1 MLKGNAEL
9 WEWISWICHSVMQIG
24 SSSRAGFHLSAQHA
38 RCTWRPVQ
46 CDLAASRVFGAW
58 TLRNPPELNGR
69 QLGLDPCLGLIRG
82 SMEYRR
88 VLTCRNDDGLAL
100 SWTPLLVRSRTGFS
114 SSLASLST
122 VLTTGWSC
130 LNDDVF
136 PSCKSSLSVL
146 PTTARLCC
154 HDYGLPTATMRL
166 PLLSPPSLRALLL
179 LGPPGISAGQG
190 STDASLA
197 ASTGLCEARTINYI
211 THTLPQLCLP
221 TAWSASQQTGPA
233 NATATP
239 ATGTGTGTS
248 SSGSTSEAA
257 TATVTQGTH
266 REDAPAENSTQ
277 ADAPTDQ
284 KPHGE
289 KQGTHDGDA
298 ATKQAEEDAEDLA
311 TGSFMS
317 FDEWKAMMLKKSG
330 QDLADLKDR
339 KRREARDA
347 DPNVGGGLDGWG
359 EDGEISLDF
368 DVLSDK
374 ISEMTATN
382 IARAGTASTDAPSAE
397 VQDTTVYD
405 NGVAHYRRPKDA
417 GKTCKERFSYSSFD
431 GGATVLKTSPGAQNS
446 KAILVENKDSYMLF
460 ICSQENKFVIV
471 ELSED
476 ILVDTVVLAN
486 FEFFS
491 SMIRSFRISVS
502 DKYPVKM
509 EKWKDLGTFQAR
521 NSRDIQSFLIEN
533 PKIWAKYIRIEL
545 LSHYGNEYYCPV
557 SLLRVHGTRMLDS
570 WKDGEGGLE
579 DDEPVETI
587 SGPEAVPEEESM
599 HQSVPE
605 AEAEPTYAAETA
617 APVAINEVS
626 PGHELSP
633 WYPPL
638 FIDSSYGTC
647 GISTPTMTETLD
659 VSPSALPN
667 SSIPSSSRSAPSAK
681 DAGVSAAAANSTA
694 ASSVASSLSLSST
707 STNAPSNTSTSPVPR
722 SPTSNRAADTAANTT
737 QTTQKVV
744 EADIPRSSVTPP
756 KPSASSKTQNS
767 PSSKPATKNSAAG
780 HSSPQSSRT
789 NSQNKNATSTS
800 SSAQASPTVQE
811 SFFKS
816 VSKRLQFLESN
827 TTLSLQYIEEQSK
840 FLQEALKKMERK
852 QISRVDSFLDNLN
865 STVFSE
871 LRRVRQD
878 YDQIWQSTVIAL
890 ETQREQSQ
898 RDIIALRDEVIF
910 QKRMAIFQS
919 VLLLCCLVLVVL
931 SRGVF
936 GGGGVSADQW
946 PISSTSQF
954 INSYLGSP
962 RWPPGSPQSISRSN
976 TPDRNGNAGAPHA
989 ARAQAPAPRHGH
1001 GVAHRRVSYTDKVLP
1016 LTPTSEEFDSNDNN
1030 TPPPP
1035 RPRPHSQTAPK
1046 IRINELTPDEEFFD
1060 RERHDQG
1067 SDETSTATPQAYESV
1082 KADPMLSV
1090 AIEVGEDEE
1099 GDDEDDEDEF
1109 SDSASAPYLES
1120 RETTVE
1126 VENMQRIDDSDD
1138 DITGPRKP
1146 PLTRSPLSD
1155 LGAESSRKPL
1165 PALPEQDPT

>member
-1 MLKGNAEL
+1 
-9 WEWISWICHSVMQIG
+9 
-24 SSSRAGFHLSAQHA
+24 
-38 RCTWRPVQ
+38 
-46 CDLAASRVFGAW
+46 
-58 TLRNPPELNGR
+58 
-69 QLGLDPCLGLIRG
+69 
-82 SMEYRR
+82 
-88 VLTCRNDDGLAL
+88 
-100 SWTPLLVRSRTGFS
+100 
-114 SSLASLST
+114 
-122 VLTTGWSC
+122 
-130 LNDDVF
+130 
-136 PSCKSSLSVL
+136 
-146 PTTARLCC
+146 
-154 HDYGLPTATMRL
+154 MRL
-166 PLLSPPSLRALLL
+166 PFLSPSPQRALLLLL
-179 LGPPGISAGQG
+179 LGPPGLSAAHGPTETSVG
-190 STDASLA
+190 

-221 TAWSASQQTGPA
+221 TAWSASQQMVGNATNPTATGASPTGSTTET
-233 NATATP
+233 ATATQGTRQEEAP
-239 ATGTGTGTS
+239 VESNTKPDPSTGQIAQDG
-248 SSGSTSEAA
+248 
-257 TATVTQGTH
+257 TQGTQE
-266 REDAPAENSTQ
+266 ED
-277 ADAPTDQ
+277 
-284 KPHGE
+284 
-289 KQGTHDGDA
+289 
-298 ATKQAEEDAEDLA
+298 TKAKRAEEDSEDLA
-311 TGSFMS
+311 TESFMS

-347 DPNVGGGLDGWG
+347 DPGVGSGLDGWG

-374 ISEMTATN
+374 ISEMTATDSVG
-382 IARAGTASTDAPSAE
+382 AGAVSTNAPNTE
-397 VQDTTVYD
+397 VQDTTMYD

-431 GGATVLKTSPGAQNS
+431 GGATVLKTTPGAQNP

-460 ICSQENKFVIV
+460 TCSQENKFVIV

-491 SMIRSFRISVS
+491 SMIRSFRVSVS

-570 WKDGEGGLE
+570 WKDGEAGLE
-579 DDEPVETI
+579 DDEPAETI
-587 SGPEAVPEEESM
+587 DGPEAVPEEEPM
-599 HQSVPE
+599 HQSLPE
-605 AEAEPTYAAETA
+605 TEAEPTHAAEVKTT
-617 APVAINEVS
+617 VAFSEVS
-626 PGHELSP
+626 FEHGLSP

-638 FIDSSYGTC
+638 FNDPSYDTC
-647 GISTPTMTETLD
+647 GIGTPTMTETID

-667 SSIPSSSRSAPSAK
+667 KSIPSSSQSAVST
-681 DAGVSAAAANSTA
+681 DDGGVSATAGNSTVE
-694 ASSVASSLSLSST
+694 STVASSPSPSISIF
-707 STNAPSNTSTSPVPR
+707 TNPPSNTSTPSA
-722 SPTSNRAADTAANTT
+722 SHTATSNRVADTVADTT
-737 QTTQKVV
+737 QTIQKTV
-744 EADIPRSSVTPP
+744 EADIPKSSMTPP
-756 KPSASSKTQNS
+756 KASASAKTQNS
-767 PSSKPATKNSAAG
+767 PPSKPAAKNSVAG
-780 HSSPQSSRT
+780 HSPHQPSKT
-789 NSQNKNATSTS
+789 NSQNRSTTNTS
-800 SSAQASPTVQE
+800 SSAAASPTVQE

-919 VLLLCCLVLVVL
+919 VLLLCCLVLVVF

-936 GGGGVSADQW
+936 GGSGVSADQW

-976 TPDRNGNAGAPHA
+976 TPDRNGNVGTPQPAGT
-989 ARAQAPAPRHGH
+989 QAPVPRHG
-1001 GVAHRRVSYTDKVLP
+1001 VARRRVSYTDKVLP
-1016 LTPTSEEFDSNDNN
+1016 LTPTSEEFDSNDNG
-1030 TPPPP
+1030 TPPPLP
-1035 RPRPHSQTAPK
+1035 RSHTQKAPK
-1046 IRINELTPDEEFFD
+1046 IRINEITPDEEYFD
-1060 RERHDQG
+1060 RDRLDQG
-1067 SDETSTATPQAYESV
+1067 SDGNSTATPQAFEPV
-1082 KADPMLSV
+1082 REDPMSTV
-1090 AIEVGEDEE
+1090 AMHVSEDEE
-1099 GDDEDDEDEF
+1099 GDDEDEF
-1109 SDSASAPYLES
+1109 SDSASAPYLDS
-1120 RETTVE
+1120 RDSTVE
-1126 VENMQRIDDSDD
+1126 VESVQRLDDLDEDTMEPS
-1138 DITGPRKP
+1138 KP
-1146 PLTRSPLSD
+1146 PLTRSPLSE

>member
-1 MLKGNAEL
+1 
-9 WEWISWICHSVMQIG
+9 
-24 SSSRAGFHLSAQHA
+24 
-38 RCTWRPVQ
+38 
-46 CDLAASRVFGAW
+46 
-58 TLRNPPELNGR
+58 
-69 QLGLDPCLGLIRG
+69 
-82 SMEYRR
+82 
-88 VLTCRNDDGLAL
+88 
-100 SWTPLLVRSRTGFS
+100 
-114 SSLASLST
+114 
-122 VLTTGWSC
+122 
-130 LNDDVF
+130 
-136 PSCKSSLSVL
+136 
-146 PTTARLCC
+146 
-154 HDYGLPTATMRL
+154 MRL

-179 LGPPGISAGQG
+179 LGPPGISAAQG
-190 STDASLA
+190 PTEASLG

-221 TAWSASQQTGPA
+221 TAWSASQQSVSG
-233 NATATP
+233 NATTTTA
-239 ATGTGTGTS
+239 AAGTS
-248 SSGSTSEAA
+248 PSGSTSGTA
-257 TATVTQGTH
+257 TATQSTH
-266 REDAPAENSTQ
+266 PDGAPAENSTQ
-277 ADAPTDQ
+277 ADPSTEQNAHDD
-284 KPHGE
+284 
-289 KQGTHDGDA
+289 KQGTHDGDKA
-298 ATKQAEEDAEDLA
+298 AKQAEEDAEDLA

-374 ISEMTATN
+374 ISEMTATDSS
-382 IARAGTASTDAPSAE
+382 RAGTASTDAPSAE

-460 ICSQENKFVIV
+460 TCSQENKFVIV

-502 DKYPVKM
+502 DKYPVRM

-570 WKDGEGGLE
+570 WKDGEAGLE

-617 APVAINEVS
+617 APVAITEPF
-626 PGHELSP
+626 PGYGLSP

-638 FIDSSYGTC
+638 FNDSSFETC

-667 SSIPSSSRSAPSAK
+667 SSVASSRSAPSTK
-681 DAGVSAAAANSTA
+681 DAGVSATAGNSTA
-694 ASSVASSLSLSST
+694 GPTVAPPPSLSSST
-707 STNAPSNTSTSPVPR
+707 SANAPSNTSTSSVSKP
-722 SPTSNRAADTAANTT
+722 PTSNRAADTAADTT
-737 QTTQKVV
+737 QTIQKVA
-744 EADIPRSSVTPP
+744 ETDIPKSSVTPP
-756 KPSASSKTQNS
+756 KPSGSPKTQNTASSKS
-767 PSSKPATKNSAAG
+767 ATRNSAAG
-780 HSSPQSSRT
+780 HSSQQPSKT
-789 NSQNKNATSTS
+789 NSQNKNATSAA
-800 SSAQASPTVQE
+800 SSAPASPTVQE

-919 VLLLCCLVLVVL
+919 VLLLCCLVLVVF

-936 GGGGVSADQW
+936 GGGGTSADQW
-946 PISSTSQF
+946 PITSTSQF
-954 INSYLGSP
+954 INSYIGSP

-976 TPDRNGNAGAPHA
+976 TPDRNGNMGTHNPAGAQA
-989 ARAQAPAPRHGH
+989 AAPRHR
-1001 GVAHRRVSYTDKVLP
+1001 VASRRVSYTDKMLP
-1016 LTPTSEEFDSNDNN
+1016 LTPTSEEFDSNGDG

-1035 RPRPHSQTAPK
+1035 RTRLHHQAAPK

-1060 RERHDQG
+1060 RDRHDQG
-1067 SDETSTATPQAYESV
+1067 SDETSTATPQAFEPV
-1082 KADPMLSV
+1082 RADPMSSV
-1090 AIEVGEDEE
+1090 NVEVGEDED
-1099 GDDEDDEDEF
+1099 GDDEEEDEF
-1109 SDSASAPYLES
+1109 SDSASAPFLDS
-1120 RETTVE
+1120 RETTAG
-1126 VENMQRIDDSDD
+1126 VENVRRIDDLDD
-1138 DITGPRKP
+1138 DTTGPRKP
-1146 PLTRSPLSD
+1146 PLTRSPLSE

-1165 PALPEQDPT
+1165 PALPEQGPS

>member
-1 MLKGNAEL
+1 
-9 WEWISWICHSVMQIG
+9 
-24 SSSRAGFHLSAQHA
+24 
-38 RCTWRPVQ
+38 
-46 CDLAASRVFGAW
+46 
-58 TLRNPPELNGR
+58 
-69 QLGLDPCLGLIRG
+69 
-82 SMEYRR
+82 
-88 VLTCRNDDGLAL
+88 
-100 SWTPLLVRSRTGFS
+100 
-114 SSLASLST
+114 
-122 VLTTGWSC
+122 
-130 LNDDVF
+130 
-136 PSCKSSLSVL
+136 
-146 PTTARLCC
+146 
-154 HDYGLPTATMRL
+154 MRL

-179 LGPPGISAGQG
+179 LGPPGLSATPHG
-190 STDASLA
+190 STDTSLG

-221 TAWSASQQTGPA
+221 TAWSASQHTVG
-233 NATATP
+233 NTTTAT
-239 ATGTGTGTS
+239 TTGTS
-248 SSGSTSEAA
+248 PSGSTTDTPTTAA
-257 TATVTQGTH
+257 TQGTR
-266 REDAPAENSTQ
+266 REEAPAENSTQ
-277 ADAPTDQ
+277 AEASTDESAQ
-284 KPHGE
+284 DG
-289 KQGTHDGDA
+289 KQGTHDGDTA
-298 ATKQAEEDAEDLA
+298 AKQAEEDAEDLA

-347 DPNVGGGLDGWG
+347 DPGVGGGLDGWG

-374 ISEMTATN
+374 ISEMTATDN
-382 IARAGTASTDAPSAE
+382 HRAGTASTNAPSAD
-397 VQDTTVYD
+397 VLDTTVYD

-460 ICSQENKFVIV
+460 TCSQENKFVIV

-491 SMIRSFRISVS
+491 SMIRSFRVSVS

-579 DDEPVETI
+579 DDEPAETI
-587 SGPEAVPEEESM
+587 TGPEAVPEIESM
-599 HQSVPE
+599 HQNAPE
-605 AEAEPTYAAETA
+605 AEAEPTHAAEA
-617 APVAINEVS
+617 AATVAFSEVS
-626 PGHELSP
+626 IEHGLSP

-638 FIDSSYGTC
+638 FNDSLYETC
-647 GISTPTMTETLD
+647 GIGTPTMTETLD

-667 SSIPSSSRSAPSAK
+667 GSIPSSPQPALSTNDSGSSATSE
-681 DAGVSAAAANSTA
+681 NSTA
-694 ASSVASSLSLSST
+694 ASTVASSPSLST
-707 STNAPSNTSTSPVPR
+707 STSLNTPSNTSTSSVPHT
-722 SPTSNRAADTAANTT
+722 PTSNRAADKAANTT
-737 QTTQKVV
+737 QTIQKIV
-744 EADIPRSSVTPP
+744 EADVPKSSVTPP
-756 KPSASSKTQNS
+756 KASASSRPQNS
-767 PSSKPATKNSAAG
+767 PSSKPAAKNSVAG
-780 HSSPQSSRT
+780 QPSKT
-789 NSQNKNATSTS
+789 NSQNRSTTNTS
-800 SSAQASPTVQE
+800 SSAPASPTVQE

-919 VLLLCCLVLVVL
+919 VLLLCCLVLVVF

-936 GGGGVSADQW
+936 GGGGMSADQW
-946 PISSTSQF
+946 PITSTSQF

-976 TPDRNGNAGAPHA
+976 TPDRNGNVGTLHPAG
-989 ARAQAPAPRHGH
+989 AQAPVHRQ
-1001 GVAHRRVSYTDKVLP
+1001 GVARRRVSYTDKVLP
-1016 LTPTSEEFDSNDNN
+1016 LTPTSEEFDSNDNG

-1035 RPRPHSQTAPK
+1035 LPRQHSQTAPK
-1046 IRINELTPDEEFFD
+1046 IRINELTPDEEYFD
-1060 RERHDQG
+1060 IDRHDQG
-1067 SDETSTATPQAYESV
+1067 SDGTSTATPQAFEPV
-1082 KADPMLSV
+1082 REDPMSS
-1090 AIEVGEDEE
+1090 AAMDVGEDEE
-1099 GDDEDDEDEF
+1099 GDDEDEF
-1109 SDSASAPYLES
+1109 SDSASAPYLDS
-1120 RETTVE
+1120 RETTME
-1126 VENMQRIDDSDD
+1126 VENVQRLDDPND
-1138 DITGPRKP
+1138 DIMGPRKP

-1155 LGAESSRKPL
+1155 LGPESSRKPL
-1165 PALPEQDPT
+1165 PALPEQDPP

>member
-1 MLKGNAEL
+1 
-9 WEWISWICHSVMQIG
+9 
-24 SSSRAGFHLSAQHA
+24 
-38 RCTWRPVQ
+38 
-46 CDLAASRVFGAW
+46 
-58 TLRNPPELNGR
+58 
-69 QLGLDPCLGLIRG
+69 
-82 SMEYRR
+82 
-88 VLTCRNDDGLAL
+88 
-100 SWTPLLVRSRTGFS
+100 
-114 SSLASLST
+114 
-122 VLTTGWSC
+122 
-130 LNDDVF
+130 
-136 PSCKSSLSVL
+136 
-146 PTTARLCC
+146 
-154 HDYGLPTATMRL
+154 MRL
-166 PLLSPPSLRALLL
+166 PHLSPPSLRALLL
-179 LGPPGISAGQG
+179 LGPPGLSAAHG
-190 STDASLA
+190 STEASLG

-221 TAWSASQQTGPA
+221 TAWSASPQTVGNATTAAPATGTSQTGSTIETST
-233 NATATP
+233 ATATP
-239 ATGTGTGTS
+239 GTRP
-248 SSGSTSEAA
+248 E
-257 TATVTQGTH
+257 
-266 REDAPAENSTQ
+266 EAPAENSTQ
-277 ADAPTDQ
+277 AIASTDQ
-284 KPHGE
+284 VAQDGQ
-289 KQGTHDGDA
+289 QGTHEGDTTA
-298 ATKQAEEDAEDLA
+298 KQAEEDSEDLA
-311 TGSFMS
+311 TESFMS

-347 DPNVGGGLDGWG
+347 DPGVGGGLDGWG

-374 ISEMTATN
+374 ISEMTATGSS
-382 IARAGTASTDAPSAE
+382 RAGSVSTNVPNAE

-405 NGVAHYRRPKDA
+405 NGVAHYHRPKDA

-460 ICSQENKFVIV
+460 TCSQENKFVIV

-545 LSHYGNEYYCPV
+545 LSHFGNEYYCPV

-570 WKDGEGGLE
+570 WKDGEAGLE

-587 SGPEAVPEEESM
+587 AGPEAVPEEESM
-599 HQSVPE
+599 HQSALE
-605 AEAEPTYAAETA
+605 AEVEPTHAAETA
-617 APVAINEVS
+617 ATIEFGEISLEN
-626 PGHELSP
+626 GLSP

-638 FIDSSYGTC
+638 FNDSSYDTC
-647 GISTPTMTETLD
+647 AIGTPTMTETLD
-659 VSPSALPN
+659 VSPSASPN
-667 SSIPSSSRSAPSAK
+667 SSIPSSSRPALSTEDSGASAT
-681 DAGVSAAAANSTA
+681 AGNSTV
-694 ASSVASSLSLSST
+694 ASTVASSPALSSSI
-707 STNAPSNTSTSPVPR
+707 STNTPSNPSTSSAPHTPK
-722 SPTSNRAADTAANTT
+722 SNRAADTVANTT
-737 QTTQKVV
+737 QTIQKIV
-744 EADIPRSSVTPP
+744 EADIPKSSVTPP
-756 KPSASSKTQNS
+756 KAAASSKTQTS
-767 PSSKPATKNSAAG
+767 PSSKHASKAAAKNSVAG
-780 HSSPQSSRT
+780 HPSQQPSKT
-789 NSQNKNATSTS
+789 NSQNKGTTNTS
-800 SSAQASPTVQE
+800 SSVPASPTVQE

-852 QISRVDSFLDNLN
+852 QISRVDSFLNNLN

-919 VLLLCCLVLVVL
+919 VLLLCCLVLVVF

-936 GGGGVSADQW
+936 GGGGTSADQW
-946 PISSTSQF
+946 PITSTSQF

-976 TPDRNGNAGAPHA
+976 TPDRNGNVGMPQPAGAP
-989 ARAQAPAPRHGH
+989 APVPRHG
-1001 GVAHRRVSYTDKVLP
+1001 VARRRVSYADKVLP
-1016 LTPTSEEFDSNDNN
+1016 LTPTSEEFDSNDNG

-1035 RPRPHSQTAPK
+1035 LPRPHPQTAPK
-1046 IRINELTPDEEFFD
+1046 IRINELTPDEEYFD
-1060 RERHDQG
+1060 RDRLDQG
-1067 SDETSTATPQAYESV
+1067 SDGTSTATPQAFEPV
-1082 KADPMLSV
+1082 REDPMSS
-1090 AIEVGEDEE
+1090 IGMEVGEDEE
-1099 GDDEDDEDEF
+1099 GDDEDDF
-1109 SDSASAPYLES
+1109 SDSASAPYLDS
-1120 RETTVE
+1120 RETTME
-1126 VENMQRIDDSDD
+1126 VEYMQRIDDPDD
-1138 DITGPRKP
+1138 DMTGPSRP
-1146 PLTRSPLSD
+1146 PLARSPLSE

-1165 PALPEQDPT
+1165 PALPEQDPP

>member
-1 MLKGNAEL
+1 
-9 WEWISWICHSVMQIG
+9 
-24 SSSRAGFHLSAQHA
+24 
-38 RCTWRPVQ
+38 
-46 CDLAASRVFGAW
+46 
-58 TLRNPPELNGR
+58 
-69 QLGLDPCLGLIRG
+69 
-82 SMEYRR
+82 
-88 VLTCRNDDGLAL
+88 
-100 SWTPLLVRSRTGFS
+100 
-114 SSLASLST
+114 
-122 VLTTGWSC
+122 
-130 LNDDVF
+130 
-136 PSCKSSLSVL
+136 
-146 PTTARLCC
+146 
-154 HDYGLPTATMRL
+154 MRL

-190 STDASLA
+190 STDASLV

-221 TAWSASQQTGPA
+221 TAWSASQQTALG
-233 NATATP
+233 NATTA
-239 ATGTGTGTS
+239 TGTGTS
-248 SSGSTSEAA
+248 SSGSTSETATA
-257 TATVTQGTH
+257 TATVTPGSHQQ
-266 REDAPAENSTQ
+266 EAPAENSTQ
-277 ADAPTDQ
+277 ADAPTYQ
-284 KPHGE
+284 NPHGE
-289 KQGTHDGDA
+289 KQGLHDGDA
-298 ATKQAEEDAEDLA
+298 AAKQAEEDAEDLA

-374 ISEMTATN
+374 ISEMTATDSS
-382 IARAGTASTDAPSAE
+382 RAGTASTDAPSAE

-460 ICSQENKFVIV
+460 TCSQENKFVIV

-491 SMIRSFRISVS
+491 SMIRNFRVSVS

-509 EKWKDLGTFQAR
+509 EKWKDVGTFQAR
-521 NSRDIQSFLIEN
+521 NSRDIQSFLVEN

-570 WKDGEGGLE
+570 WKDAEAGLE
-579 DDEPVETI
+579 DDEPAETI

-599 HQSVPE
+599 HQNAPE

-617 APVAINEVS
+617 ASISISEVS

-647 GISTPTMTETLD
+647 DISTPTMTETLD

-667 SSIPSSSRSAPSAK
+667 SSIPSSSQSASSTK
-681 DAGVSAAAANSTA
+681 DAGTLAAAANSTA
-694 ASSVASSLSLSST
+694 ASTVASSPSLSSST
-707 STNAPSNTSTSPVPR
+707 STNVVSNTSTSSIPH

-737 QTTQKVV
+737 QTVQKIV

-767 PSSKPATKNSAAG
+767 PSSKPATKNSAGG

-789 NSQNKNATSTS
+789 NSQNKNATGTS
-800 SSAQASPTVQE
+800 SSAPASPTVQE

-919 VLLLCCLVLVVL
+919 VLLLCCLVLVVF

-936 GGGGVSADQW
+936 GGSGMSADQW

-976 TPDRNGNAGAPHA
+976 TPDRNGNVGALHPAG
-989 ARAQAPAPRHGH
+989 AQAPAPRHGH
-1001 GVAHRRVSYTDKVLP
+1001 GVARRRVSYTDKVLP

-1035 RPRPHSQTAPK
+1035 RPHPHSQTAPK

-1060 RERHDQG
+1060 RDRHDQG
-1067 SDETSTATPQAYESV
+1067 SDETSTATPQAFEPV
-1082 KADPMLSV
+1082 RADPMSSV
-1090 AIEVGEDEE
+1090 AVEVGEDEE
-1099 GDDEDDEDEF
+1099 GDDEDEF
-1109 SDSASAPYLES
+1109 SDTASAPFLDS

-1126 VENMQRIDDSDD
+1126 VGNMQRIDDSDD

-1155 LGAESSRKPL
+1155 LATESSRKPL
-1165 PALPEQDPT
+1165 PALPEQDPP

>member
-1 MLKGNAEL
+1 
-9 WEWISWICHSVMQIG
+9 
-24 SSSRAGFHLSAQHA
+24 
-38 RCTWRPVQ
+38 
-46 CDLAASRVFGAW
+46 
-58 TLRNPPELNGR
+58 
-69 QLGLDPCLGLIRG
+69 
-82 SMEYRR
+82 
-88 VLTCRNDDGLAL
+88 
-100 SWTPLLVRSRTGFS
+100 
-114 SSLASLST
+114 
-122 VLTTGWSC
+122 
-130 LNDDVF
+130 
-136 PSCKSSLSVL
+136 
-146 PTTARLCC
+146 
-154 HDYGLPTATMRL
+154 MRL

-179 LGPPGISAGQG
+179 LGPPGLSAAHG
-190 STDASLA
+190 STETTIG

-221 TAWSASQQTGPA
+221 TAWSASQQMVGNAT
-233 NATATP
+233 NATAT
-239 ATGTGTGTS
+239 GTS
-248 SSGSTSEAA
+248 PTGSTAETA
-257 TATVTQGTH
+257 TATATQGT
-266 REDAPAENSTQ
+266 RQEDALENSTQ
-277 ADAPTDQ
+277 ADSSTGQGAQD
-284 KPHGE
+284 G
-289 KQGTHDGDA
+289 KQGTQEGDIKP
-298 ATKQAEEDAEDLA
+298 KQAEEDSEDLA
-311 TGSFMS
+311 TESFMS

-347 DPNVGGGLDGWG
+347 DPGVGSGLDGWG

-374 ISEMTATN
+374 ISEMTATDSS
-382 IARAGTASTDAPSAE
+382 RAGAVSTNAPSAE
-397 VQDTTVYD
+397 VQDTTLYD

-431 GGATVLKTSPGAQNS
+431 GGATVLKTSPGAQNP

-460 ICSQENKFVIV
+460 TCSQENKFVIV

-491 SMIRSFRISVS
+491 SMIRSFRVSVS

-579 DDEPVETI
+579 DDEPAETI
-587 SGPEAVPEEESM
+587 DGPEAVPEEESM
-599 HQSVPE
+599 HQSLPE
-605 AEAEPTYAAETA
+605 TEAEPTHAAEVEAT
-617 APVAINEVS
+617 VAFSEAFLEY
-626 PGHELSP
+626 GLSP

-638 FIDSSYGTC
+638 FNDSSYETC
-647 GISTPTMTETLD
+647 GIGTPTTTETID

-667 SSIPSSSRSAPSAK
+667 NSISSSSQPAVST
-681 DAGVSAAAANSTA
+681 DGSGVSVTVGNSTA
-694 ASSVASSLSLSST
+694 ESTVASSPSPST
-707 STNAPSNTSTSPVPR
+707 STLTDLPSNTSTSSV
-722 SPTSNRAADTAANTT
+722 SHTATSNRAADTAATTT
-737 QTTQKVV
+737 QTSQKIV
-744 EADIPRSSVTPP
+744 EADIPKSSVTPP
-756 KPSASSKTQNS
+756 KASASSKTQNS
-767 PSSKPATKNSAAG
+767 PPSKPPAKNSVPG
-780 HSSPQSSRT
+780 HSSQQPSKT
-789 NSQNKNATSTS
+789 NSQNRSTTNTS
-800 SSAQASPTVQE
+800 SSAAASPTVQE

-919 VLLLCCLVLVVL
+919 VLLLCCLVLVVF

-936 GGGGVSADQW
+936 GGSGMSADQW
-946 PISSTSQF
+946 PITSTSQF

-976 TPDRNGNAGAPHA
+976 TPDRNGNVGTLQPAG
-989 ARAQAPAPRHGH
+989 AQAPVPRHG
-1001 GVAHRRVSYTDKVLP
+1001 GVARRRVSYTDKVLP
-1016 LTPTSEEFDSNDNN
+1016 LTPTSEEFDSNDNS

-1035 RPRPHSQTAPK
+1035 PPRQHAQKAPK
-1046 IRINELTPDEEFFD
+1046 IRINELTPDEEYFD
-1060 RERHDQG
+1060 RDRFDQG
-1067 SDETSTATPQAYESV
+1067 SDGTSTATPQAFEPGR
-1082 KADPMLSV
+1082 ADPLSTV
-1090 AIEVGEDEE
+1090 AMDVGEDEE
-1099 GDDEDDEDEF
+1099 GDDEDEF
-1109 SDSASAPYLES
+1109 SDSASAPYLDS
-1120 RETTVE
+1120 RESTVE
-1126 VENMQRIDDSDD
+1126 VESVQRLDDLDD
-1138 DITGPRKP
+1138 DTNEPSKP

-1165 PALPEQDPT
+1165 PALPEQDPP

>member
-1 MLKGNAEL
+1 M
-9 WEWISWICHSVMQIG
+9 V
-24 SSSRAGFHLSAQHA
+24 
-38 RCTWRPVQ
+38 
-46 CDLAASRVFGAW
+46 
-58 TLRNPPELNGR
+58 PE
-69 QLGLDPCLGLIRG
+69 QALI
-82 SMEYRR
+82 
-88 VLTCRNDDGLAL
+88 
-100 SWTPLLVRSRTGFS
+100 
-114 SSLASLST
+114 SLASLNSLDDRLEQIST
-122 VLTTGWSC
+122 TTCFRRASRAC
-130 LNDDVF
+130 TFSHDSTLF
-136 PSCKSSLSVL
+136 
-146 PTTARLCC
+146 C

-179 LGPPGISAGQG
+179 LGPPGLSAGHG
-190 STDASLA
+190 STEASLGS
-197 ASTGLCEARTINYI
+197 STGLCEARTINYI

-221 TAWSASQQTGPA
+221 TAWSASQQMAPGNATTTATGAPSSGSA
-233 NATATP
+233 SATAT
-239 ATGTGTGTS
+239 ATQNTHPE
-248 SSGSTSEAA
+248 EASA
-257 TATVTQGTH
+257 Q
-266 REDAPAENSTQ
+266 NSTK
-277 ADAPTDQ
+277 ADASTDQ
-284 KPHGE
+284 NAQQE
-289 KQGTHDGDA
+289 KQGTNDGDTA
-298 ATKQAEEDAEDLA
+298 AKQAEEDAEDLA

-339 KRREARDA
+339 KRREAREA

-374 ISEMTATN
+374 ISEMTATDSS
-382 IARAGTASTDAPSAE
+382 RAGTASTDAPSAE

-460 ICSQENKFVIV
+460 TCSQENKFVIV

-509 EKWKDLGTFQAR
+509 EKWKDVGTFQAR
-521 NSRDIQSFLIEN
+521 NSRDIQSFLVEN
-533 PKIWAKYIRIEL
+533 PKIWAKYIRIEF

-570 WKDGEGGLE
+570 WKDAEAGLE
-579 DDEPVETI
+579 DDEPAETI

-599 HQSVPE
+599 HQSLPE
-605 AEAEPTYAAETA
+605 TEAEPTNAAEPA
-617 APVAINEVS
+617 APVAPNELS
-626 PGHELSP
+626 PGQKLSP

-638 FIDSSYGTC
+638 FNDSSHDTC
-647 GISTPTMTETLD
+647 GIGTPTTTETLD
-659 VSPSALPN
+659 VSPSAFPN
-667 SSIPSSSRSAPSAK
+667 SSIPSSSRSAPSTK
-681 DAGVSAAAANSTA
+681 DAGVSATAANSTA
-694 ASSVASSLSLSST
+694 ASTAASSPSPSSSSISAEANSNAST
-707 STNAPSNTSTSPVPR
+707 SSVPR
-722 SPTSNRAADTAANTT
+722 PSTTNRAADTGVNTT
-737 QTTQKVV
+737 QTIQKNA
-744 EADIPRSSVTPP
+744 EADSPRSSVIPP

-767 PSSKPATKNSAAG
+767 PSSKSGTKQSAVG
-780 HSSPQSSRT
+780 QSSSQSSKT

-800 SSAQASPTVQE
+800 SSAPASPTVQE

-919 VLLLCCLVLVVL
+919 VLLLCCLVLVVF

-946 PISSTSQF
+946 PIASTSQF

-976 TPDRNGNAGAPHA
+976 TPDRNGNVGTLHPAG
-989 ARAQAPAPRHGH
+989 AQAPAARQ
-1001 GVAHRRVSYTDKVLP
+1001 GVTRRRVSYTDKVLP
-1016 LTPTSEEFDSNDNN
+1016 LTPTSEEFDSNDNG
-1030 TPPPP
+1030 TPPPA
-1035 RPRPHSQTAPK
+1035 RSRPHPQTAPK

-1060 RERHDQG
+1060 RDRHDQG
-1067 SDETSTATPQAYESV
+1067 SDETSTATPQAFEPGRG
-1082 KADPMLSV
+1082 DPMSSV
-1090 AIEVGEDEE
+1090 VIEVGEDEE
-1099 GDDEDDEDEF
+1099 GDDEDEF
-1109 SDSASAPYLES
+1109 SDSASAPFLDS

-1126 VENMQRIDDSDD
+1126 VEHVPRIDDPDD
-1138 DITGPRKP
+1138 DTTGPSKP

-1155 LGAESSRKPL
+1155 LGVESSRKPL
-1165 PALPEQDPT
+1165 PALPEQDPS

>member
-1 MLKGNAEL
+1 
-9 WEWISWICHSVMQIG
+9 
-24 SSSRAGFHLSAQHA
+24 
-38 RCTWRPVQ
+38 
-46 CDLAASRVFGAW
+46 
-58 TLRNPPELNGR
+58 
-69 QLGLDPCLGLIRG
+69 
-82 SMEYRR
+82 
-88 VLTCRNDDGLAL
+88 
-100 SWTPLLVRSRTGFS
+100 
-114 SSLASLST
+114 
-122 VLTTGWSC
+122 
-130 LNDDVF
+130 
-136 PSCKSSLSVL
+136 
-146 PTTARLCC
+146 
-154 HDYGLPTATMRL
+154 MRL
-166 PLLSPPSLRALLL
+166 PLLSPPSLRALFLL
-179 LGPPGISAGQG
+179 LLWPPGLSAAHG
-190 STDASLA
+190 SAEASLA
-197 ASTGLCEARTINYI
+197 ASTSLCEARTINYI

-221 TAWSASQQTGPA
+221 TAWSASQQMVG
-233 NATATP
+233 NATTAAT
-239 ATGTGTGTS
+239 TTTGTS
-248 SSGSTSEAA
+248 HQAGSVTDPAA
-257 TATVTQGTH
+257 AATQGTP
-266 REDAPAENSTQ
+266 REEAAAENSTQ
-277 ADAPTDQ
+277 PDASAGQSAQD
-284 KPHGE
+284 G
-289 KQGTHDGDA
+289 KQGTDIA
-298 ATKQAEEDAEDLA
+298 ANKKAEEDSEDLA
-311 TGSFMS
+311 TESFMS

-339 KRREARDA
+339 KRREARDG
-347 DPNVGGGLDGWG
+347 DPGVGSGLDGWG

-374 ISEMTATN
+374 ISEMTATDSS
-382 IARAGTASTDAPSAE
+382 RAGTASTNAPSAE

-460 ICSQENKFVIV
+460 TCSQENKFVIV

-491 SMIRSFRISVS
+491 SMIRSFRVSVS

-509 EKWKDLGTFQAR
+509 DKWKDLGTFQAR

-570 WKDGEGGLE
+570 WKDAEAGLE
-579 DDEPVETI
+579 DDEPAETI
-587 SGPEAVPEEESM
+587 TGPEAVPEEEPT
-599 HQSVPE
+599 HQVASE
-605 AEAEPTYAAETA
+605 AEVEPTPAAD
-617 APVAINEVS
+617 APAPLGFGEF
-626 PGHELSP
+626 PRHDGLSP

-638 FIDSSYGTC
+638 FGGLLHETC
-647 GISTPTMTETLD
+647 GVGTPTMTETLD

-667 SSIPSSSRSAPSAK
+667 SSIPSSSQPALSTGDGGASAT
-681 DAGVSAAAANSTA
+681 AGNSTV
-694 ASSVASSLSLSST
+694 ASTVASSPAPLSSISAGTTSNSST
-707 STNAPSNTSTSPVPR
+707 SSVPHT
-722 SPTSNRAADTAANTT
+722 PTSNRAADTATNTT
-737 QTTQKVV
+737 KPIQKIA
-744 EADIPRSSVTPP
+744 ESEIPRSSVTPP
-756 KPSASSKTQNS
+756 KASASSRTQNA

-780 HSSPQSSRT
+780 QSSQQPSKT
-789 NSQNKNATSTS
+789 HSQNKSTTNTS
-800 SSAQASPTVQE
+800 SSAPASPTVQE

-865 STVFSE
+865 TTVFSE

-919 VLLLCCLVLVVL
+919 VLLLCCLVLVVF

-936 GGGGVSADQW
+936 GGSSASADQW

-976 TPDRNGNAGAPHA
+976 TPVRNGKAGTLQPAGTP
-989 ARAQAPAPRHGH
+989 APAPYH
-1001 GVAHRRVSYTDKVLP
+1001 GVARRRVSYTDKMLP
-1016 LTPTSEEFDSNDNN
+1016 LTPTSEEFDSNDNG

-1035 RPRPHSQTAPK
+1035 RSRPHPHNQTAPK
-1046 IRINELTPDEEFFD
+1046 IRINELTPDEEYFD

-1067 SDETSTATPQAYESV
+1067 SDGTSTATPQAFEPVREDSMSSV
-1082 KADPMLSV
+1082 GL
-1090 AIEVGEDEE
+1090 EVGEDGE
-1099 GDDEDDEDEF
+1099 GDDEDDF
-1109 SDSASAPYLES
+1109 SDSASAPYLDS

-1126 VENMQRIDDSDD
+1126 VEDLQRIDDPDD
-1138 DITGPRKP
+1138 DMMEPSKP

>member
-1 MLKGNAEL
+1 
-9 WEWISWICHSVMQIG
+9 
-24 SSSRAGFHLSAQHA
+24 
-38 RCTWRPVQ
+38 
-46 CDLAASRVFGAW
+46 
-58 TLRNPPELNGR
+58 
-69 QLGLDPCLGLIRG
+69 
-82 SMEYRR
+82 
-88 VLTCRNDDGLAL
+88 
-100 SWTPLLVRSRTGFS
+100 
-114 SSLASLST
+114 
-122 VLTTGWSC
+122 
-130 LNDDVF
+130 
-136 PSCKSSLSVL
+136 
-146 PTTARLCC
+146 
-154 HDYGLPTATMRL
+154 MRL

-179 LGPPGISAGQG
+179 LGPPGLSAGHG
-190 STDASLA
+190 STEASVG

-221 TAWSASQQTGPA
+221 TAWSASQQTVPG
-233 NATATP
+233 NATTT
-239 ATGTGTGTS
+239 ATGTP
-248 SSGSTSEAA
+248 SGSTSAAA
-257 TATVTQGTH
+257 TATQSTH
-266 REDAPAENSTQ
+266 PEEASAENSTQ
-277 ADAPTDQ
+277 ADASTDQ
-284 KPHGE
+284 TAHQE
-289 KQGTHDGDA
+289 KQGTHDGDIA
-298 ATKQAEEDAEDLA
+298 AKQAEEDAEDLA

-330 QDLADLKDR
+330 QDLADLRDR
-339 KRREARDA
+339 KRREAREA

-368 DVLSDK
+368 DILSDK
-374 ISEMTATN
+374 ISEMTATDSS
-382 IARAGTASTDAPSAE
+382 RAGTASTDAPSAE
-397 VQDTTVYD
+397 AQDTTVYD

-460 ICSQENKFVIV
+460 TCSQENKFVIV

-476 ILVDTVVLAN
+476 ILVDTIVLAN

-491 SMIRSFRISVS
+491 SMIRSFRVSVS

-509 EKWKDLGTFQAR
+509 EKWKDLWTFQAR
-521 NSRDIQSFLIEN
+521 NSRDIQSFLVEN
-533 PKIWAKYIRIEL
+533 PKIWAKYILIEL

-570 WKDGEGGLE
+570 WKDAEAGLE
-579 DDEPVETI
+579 DDEPAETI
-587 SGPEAVPEEESM
+587 TGPDAVPEEESM
-599 HQSVPE
+599 HQSAPE
-605 AEAEPTYAAETA
+605 TEAEPTNAAETA
-617 APVAINEVS
+617 DPVAPNEVS
-626 PGHELSP
+626 PGHKLSP

-638 FIDSSYGTC
+638 FNDSSYDTC
-647 GISTPTMTETLD
+647 DIGTPTTTETLD
-659 VSPSALPN
+659 VSPSVFPN
-667 SSIPSSSRSAPSAK
+667 GSIPSPSRSAPSTE
-681 DAGVSAAAANSTA
+681 DAGVSATATNSTA
-694 ASSVASSLSLSST
+694 ASTVASSPSLSSST
-707 STNAPSNTSTSPVPR
+707 SGDARSNTSTSSVHRP
-722 SPTSNRAADTAANTT
+722 STSNRAADTAANTT
-737 QTTQKVV
+737 QTIQKIV
-744 EADIPRSSVTPP
+744 ETDSPRSFVTRPT
-756 KPSASSKTQNS
+756 PSASSKTQNP
-767 PSSKPATKNSAAG
+767 PSSKSGTKPSAVG
-780 HSSPQSSRT
+780 QSSSQSSKT

-800 SSAQASPTVQE
+800 SSAPASPTIQE

-919 VLLLCCLVLVVL
+919 VLLLCCLVLVVF

-946 PISSTSQF
+946 PITSTSQF

-976 TPDRNGNAGAPHA
+976 TPDRNSNVGTLQPAGAQAGA
-989 ARAQAPAPRHGH
+989 ARQ
-1001 GVAHRRVSYTDKVLP
+1001 GVARRRVSYTDKVLP
-1016 LTPTSEEFDSNDNN
+1016 LTPTSEEFDSNDNG
-1030 TPPPP
+1030 TPTPP
-1035 RPRPHSQTAPK
+1035 RPRPHPQTAPK
-1046 IRINELTPDEEFFD
+1046 IRINELTPDDEFFD
-1060 RERHDQG
+1060 RDRHDQG
-1067 SDETSTATPQAYESV
+1067 SDETSTATPQAFEPGRG
-1082 KADPMLSV
+1082 DPMSSV
-1090 AIEVGEDEE
+1090 ANEVGEDEE
-1099 GDDEDDEDEF
+1099 GDDEDEF
-1109 SDSASAPYLES
+1109 SDSASAHFLDS

-1126 VENMQRIDDSDD
+1126 VENVPRIDDPDD
-1138 DITGPRKP
+1138 DTTGPRKP

-1155 LGAESSRKPL
+1155 LGVDSSRKPL
-1165 PALPEQDPT
+1165 PALPEQDPS

>member
-1 MLKGNAEL
+1 MTTGLHFLG
-9 WEWISWICHSVMQIG
+9 H
-24 SSSRAGFHLSAQHA
+24 HL
-38 RCTWRPVQ
+38 
-46 CDLAASRVFGAW
+46 L
-58 TLRNPPELNGR
+58 
-69 QLGLDPCLGLIRG
+69 
-82 SMEYRR
+82 
-88 VLTCRNDDGLAL
+88 
-100 SWTPLLVRSRTGFS
+100 LLVRSRTGFDVHFPVAGLNSLDDRLEHSQRRRVSRLLCAPS
-114 SSLASLST
+114 SHDST
-122 VLTTGWSC
+122 L
-130 LNDDVF
+130 F
-136 PSCKSSLSVL
+136 
-146 PTTARLCC
+146 C

-179 LGPPGISAGQG
+179 LGPPGLFAAHG
-190 STDASLA
+190 STDTSIG
-197 ASTGLCEARTINYI
+197 SSIGLCEARTINYI

-221 TAWSASQQTGPA
+221 TAWSASQQSVPGNATTATTTGTSPSGSINDTA
-233 NATATP
+233 TAIATATQ
-239 ATGTGTGTS
+239 S
-248 SSGSTSEAA
+248 SHPEG
-257 TATVTQGTH
+257 
-266 REDAPAENSTQ
+266 APAENSTQ
-277 ADAPTDQ
+277 AASTEQ
-284 KPHGE
+284 NAGQG
-289 KQGTHDGDA
+289 KQGTHEGDA
-298 ATKQAEEDAEDLA
+298 AAKQAEEDAEDLA
-311 TGSFMS
+311 VGSFMS

-374 ISEMTATN
+374 ISEMTATD

-431 GGATVLKTSPGAQNS
+431 GGATVLKTSPGAQNP

-460 ICSQENKFVIV
+460 TCSQENKFVIV

-491 SMIRSFRISVS
+491 SMIRSFRLSVS

-570 WKDGEGGLE
+570 WKDDGGGLE
-579 DDEPVETI
+579 DDEPAETI
-587 SGPEAVPEEESM
+587 SGPEAVPEEESI
-599 HQSVPE
+599 HQSIPE

-617 APVAINEVS
+617 GLAAISEGS
-626 PGHELSP
+626 PGHGLSP

-638 FIDSSYGTC
+638 FDNYSYDTC
-647 GISTPTMTETLD
+647 GIGTPTMTETLD

-667 SSIPSSSRSAPSAK
+667 SSTPSSSRSAPSTK
-681 DAGVSAAAANSTA
+681 DAGASATTINSTA
-694 ASSVASSLSLSST
+694 ASTVASSPSLSSST
-707 STNAPSNTSTSPVPR
+707 STDTPSNTSASSVSH

-737 QTTQKVV
+737 QTTQKTV
-744 EADIPRSSVTPP
+744 EADIPRSSVKPP
-756 KPSASSKTQNS
+756 KPSASSKTPNS
-767 PSSKPATKNSAAG
+767 PPSKSAARNSAAG
-780 HSSPQSSRT
+780 HSSQQSSKT
-789 NSQNKNATSTS
+789 NSQNKNTTSTS
-800 SSAQASPTVQE
+800 SSAPASPTVQE

-852 QISRVDSFLDNLN
+852 QVSRVDSFLDNLN

-919 VLLLCCLVLVVL
+919 VLLLCCLVLVVF

-936 GGGGVSADQW
+936 GGGGVSTDQW
-946 PISSTSQF
+946 PITSTSQF

-976 TPDRNGNAGAPHA
+976 TPDRNGNGGTIRPAG
-989 ARAQAPAPRHGH
+989 AQAPAPRHG
-1001 GVAHRRVSYTDKVLP
+1001 VTRRRVSYTDKVLP
-1016 LTPTSEEFDSNDNN
+1016 LTPTSEEFDSNDNG
-1030 TPPPP
+1030 TPPPALP
-1035 RPRPHSQTAPK
+1035 LPHSKTAPK

-1060 RERHDQG
+1060 RDGHDQG
-1067 SDETSTATPQAYESV
+1067 SDETSTATPQAFDPV
-1082 KADPMLSV
+1082 RGDPMSSV
-1090 AIEVGEDEE
+1090 AVEVGEDEE
-1099 GDDEDDEDEF
+1099 GDDEDEF
-1109 SDSASAPYLES
+1109 SDSPSAPFLDS
-1120 RETTVE
+1120 REATVE
-1126 VENMQRIDDSDD
+1126 VEDVQRIDDPHDD
-1138 DITGPRKP
+1138 TTAPSKP

-1165 PALPEQDPT
+1165 PALPEQDPS

>member
-1 MLKGNAEL
+1 MVGNA
-9 WEWISWICHSVMQIG
+9 
-24 SSSRAGFHLSAQHA
+24 
-38 RCTWRPVQ
+38 T
-46 CDLAASRVFGAW
+46 
-58 TLRNPPELNGR
+58 
-69 QLGLDPCLGLIRG
+69 
-82 SMEYRR
+82 
-88 VLTCRNDDGLAL
+88 
-100 SWTPLLVRSRTGFS
+100 
-114 SSLASLST
+114 
-122 VLTTGWSC
+122 
-130 LNDDVF
+130 
-136 PSCKSSLSVL
+136 
-146 PTTARLCC
+146 
-154 HDYGLPTATMRL
+154 
-166 PLLSPPSLRALLL
+166 
-179 LGPPGISAGQG
+179 
-190 STDASLA
+190 
-197 ASTGLCEARTINYI
+197 
-211 THTLPQLCLP
+211 
-221 TAWSASQQTGPA
+221 
-233 NATATP
+233 NATAT
-239 ATGTGTGTS
+239 GTS
-248 SSGSTSEAA
+248 QTGSTTETA
-257 TATVTQGTH
+257 TATATESAGT
-266 REDAPAENSTQ
+266 RQAEAQAQNSTQ
-277 ADAPTDQ
+277 TDVSTSQ
-284 KPHGE
+284 SAQDGKQSSQEGDTKAKPV
-289 KQGTHDGDA
+289 
-298 ATKQAEEDAEDLA
+298 EEDSEDLA
-311 TGSFMS
+311 TESFMS

-347 DPNVGGGLDGWG
+347 DPGVGSGLDGWG

-374 ISEMTATN
+374 ISEMTATDS
-382 IARAGTASTDAPSAE
+382 ARAGTVSTNAPSAE

-460 ICSQENKFVIV
+460 TCSQENKFVIV

-570 WKDGEGGLE
+570 WKDGEAGLD
-579 DDEPVETI
+579 DDEPAETI
-587 SGPEAVPEEESM
+587 DGPEAVPEEESM
-599 HQSVPE
+599 HQNAPE
-605 AEAEPTYAAETA
+605 TEAEPT
-617 APVAINEVS
+617 PVAEAEATVASSEVS
-626 PGHELSP
+626 LECGLSP

-638 FIDSSYGTC
+638 FNDSSYETC
-647 GISTPTMTETLD
+647 GIGTPTMTETID
-659 VSPSALPN
+659 VCPSALPN
-667 SSIPSSSRSAPSAK
+667 NSMPSSPQPAVSTDDSA
-681 DAGVSAAAANSTA
+681 VSAAAANSTA
-694 ASSVASSLSLSST
+694 ESTVASSPSPST
-707 STNAPSNTSTSPVPR
+707 STPVNISSNTSTSPV
-722 SPTSNRAADTAANTT
+722 SHTATSNRAADTAANTT
-737 QTTQKVV
+737 QTIQKIV
-744 EADIPRSSVTPP
+744 EADVPKSSVTPP
-756 KPSASSKTQNS
+756 KASASSKTQNS
-767 PSSKPATKNSAAG
+767 PPSKPAAKNSVAG
-780 HSSPQSSRT
+780 HSSQQPSRT
-789 NSQNKNATSTS
+789 NSQNRSTTNTS
-800 SSAQASPTVQE
+800 SSAAASPTVQE

-919 VLLLCCLVLVVL
+919 VLLLCCLVLVVF

-936 GGGGVSADQW
+936 GGSGVSADQW
-946 PISSTSQF
+946 PITSTSQF

-976 TPDRNGNAGAPHA
+976 TPDHNGNGGNLQPAGT
-989 ARAQAPAPRHGH
+989 QAPMPRH

-1016 LTPTSEEFDSNDNN
+1016 LTPTSEEFDSNDNG

-1035 RPRPHSQTAPK
+1035 LPRVHSQKAPK
-1046 IRINELTPDEEFFD
+1046 IRINELTPDEEYFD
-1060 RERHDQG
+1060 RDRLDQG
-1067 SDETSTATPQAYESV
+1067 SDGTSTATPQAFEPIREDLMSTL
-1082 KADPMLSV
+1082 AMD
-1090 AIEVGEDEE
+1090 VGEDEE
-1099 GDDEDDEDEF
+1099 GDDEDEF
-1109 SDSASAPYLES
+1109 SDSASAPYLDS
-1120 RETTVE
+1120 RETTME
-1126 VENMQRIDDSDD
+1126 VESVQRLDDFDEDTTEPS
-1138 DITGPRKP
+1138 KP

-1165 PALPEQDPT
+1165 PALPEQDPP

>member
-1 MLKGNAEL
+1 MSIIRFPL
-9 WEWISWICHSVMQIG
+9 
-24 SSSRAGFHLSAQHA
+24 
-38 RCTWRPVQ
+38 
-46 CDLAASRVFGAW
+46 
-58 TLRNPPELNGR
+58 
-69 QLGLDPCLGLIRG
+69 LGL
-82 SMEYRR
+82 
-88 VLTCRNDDGLAL
+88 N
-100 SWTPLLVRSRTGFS
+100 
-114 SSLASLST
+114 SL
-122 VLTTGWSC
+122 LTTGWSC
-130 LNDDVF
+130 PNDATIFSFCV
-136 PSCKSSLSVL
+136 CVCTVL
-146 PTTARLCC
+146 PRRQHAAYC

-166 PLLSPPSLRALLL
+166 PLLSPPSLWALLL
-179 LGPPGISAGQG
+179 LGPPGLSAAQG
-190 STDASLA
+190 STEAASRV
-197 ASTGLCEARTINYI
+197 ASTGLCEAKTINYI

-221 TAWSASQQTGPA
+221 TAWSASQQTGTGNA
-233 NATATP
+233 TTATVTGNSASSSTNDTAAATATP
-239 ATGTGTGTS
+239 S
-248 SSGSTSEAA
+248 PKE
-257 TATVTQGTH
+257 
-266 REDAPAENSTQ
+266 APAGNSTQ
-277 ADAPTDQ
+277 ADASTDQ
-284 KPHGE
+284 GN
-289 KQGTHDGDA
+289 QGAHDGDA
-298 ATKQAEEDAEDLA
+298 AAKQAEEDAEDLA
-311 TGSFMS
+311 VGSFMS

-330 QDLADLKDR
+330 QDIADLKDR

-347 DPNVGGGLDGWG
+347 DPNAGGGLDGWG

-374 ISEMTATN
+374 ISEMTATDSS
-382 IARAGTASTDAPSAE
+382 RAGTASTDAPSAD

-405 NGVAHYRRPKDA
+405 GVAHYRRPKDA

-460 ICSQENKFVIV
+460 TCSQENKFVIV

-491 SMIRSFRISVS
+491 SMIRSFRVSVS

-570 WKDGEGGLE
+570 WKDAEAGLE
-579 DDEPVETI
+579 DDEPAETI
-587 SGPEAVPEEESM
+587 SGPDAVPEEESM
-599 HQSVPE
+599 HQSVSE

-617 APVAINEVS
+617 SPLAISELL
-626 PGHELSP
+626 PGQSLSP

-638 FIDSSYGTC
+638 FNDSSYDTC
-647 GISTPTMTETLD
+647 GIGTPTMTETLD
-659 VSPSALPN
+659 ISPSALPN
-667 SSIPSSSRSAPSAK
+667 SSIPSSARSAPSTK
-681 DAGVSAAAANSTA
+681 DAGVSETTLNSTA
-694 ASSVASSLSLSST
+694 ASTVASSPSVSSSA
-707 STNAPSNTSTSPVPR
+707 STNTHSNTSTYVSRPPI
-722 SPTSNRAADTAANTT
+722 SNRTADTASNTT
-737 QTTQKVV
+737 QTIQKTV
-744 EADIPRSSVTPP
+744 EADIPRSSVMPP

-767 PSSKPATKNSAAG
+767 ASSKSGTKNSAAG
-780 HSSPQSSRT
+780 HSSQQSSKT
-789 NSQNKNATSTS
+789 NSQNRNTTSTS
-800 SSAQASPTVQE
+800 SSVPASPTVQE

-865 STVFSE
+865 TTVFSE

-919 VLLLCCLVLVVL
+919 VLLLCCLVLVVF

-936 GGGGVSADQW
+936 GGAGMNTDQW
-946 PISSTSQF
+946 PITTTSQF

-976 TPDRNGNAGAPHA
+976 TPDRNGNVGTLRPAG
-989 ARAQAPAPRHGH
+989 AQAPVPRHGVTRH
-1001 GVAHRRVSYTDKVLP
+1001 RVSYTDKVLP
-1016 LTPTSEEFDSNDNN
+1016 LTPTSEEFDSNDNS

-1035 RPRPHSQTAPK
+1035 RPHPHPHAQAAPK

-1060 RERHDQG
+1060 LERHDQG
-1067 SDETSTATPQAYESV
+1067 SDETSSATPQAFDPV
-1082 KADPMLSV
+1082 KGDPMSAV

-1099 GDDEDDEDEF
+1099 GDDEDEF
-1109 SDSASAPYLES
+1109 SDSPSAPYLDS
-1120 RETTVE
+1120 REATVE
-1126 VENMQRIDDSDD
+1126 VENVQRIDDPDD
-1138 DITGPRKP
+1138 DTTEPSKP

-1155 LGAESSRKPL
+1155 PGAESSRKPL
-1165 PALPEQDPT
+1165 PALPEQEPP

>member
-1 MLKGNAEL
+1 
-9 WEWISWICHSVMQIG
+9 
-24 SSSRAGFHLSAQHA
+24 
-38 RCTWRPVQ
+38 
-46 CDLAASRVFGAW
+46 
-58 TLRNPPELNGR
+58 
-69 QLGLDPCLGLIRG
+69 
-82 SMEYRR
+82 
-88 VLTCRNDDGLAL
+88 
-100 SWTPLLVRSRTGFS
+100 
-114 SSLASLST
+114 
-122 VLTTGWSC
+122 
-130 LNDDVF
+130 
-136 PSCKSSLSVL
+136 
-146 PTTARLCC
+146 
-154 HDYGLPTATMRL
+154 MRL

-179 LGPPGISAGQG
+179 LGPPGISAGKG
-190 STDASLA
+190 SADSSLG
-197 ASTGLCEARTINYI
+197 ASTGLCEAKTINYI

-221 TAWSASQQTGPA
+221 TAWSASQQTA
-233 NATATP
+233 
-239 ATGTGTGTS
+239 
-248 SSGSTSEAA
+248 SGSATTTASAAATSLGSSTNGTAAA
-257 TATVTQGTH
+257 TATQSSNS
-266 REDAPAENSTQ
+266 EQASAANSTQ
-277 ADAPTDQ
+277 PNAPTDQ
-284 KPHGE
+284 DADSGKP
-289 KQGTHDGDA
+289 GTQEGDTA
-298 ATKQAEEDAEDLA
+298 AKQAEDDAEDLA

-347 DPNVGGGLDGWG
+347 DPNVAGGLDGWG

-374 ISEMTATN
+374 ISEMTATDSS
-382 IARAGTASTDAPSAE
+382 RAGAASTDAPSAE
-397 VQDTTVYD
+397 VQDTPVD
-405 NGVAHYRRPKDA
+405 RGVGQYRRPKDA

-431 GGATVLKTSPGAQNS
+431 GGATVLKSSPGAQNP

-460 ICSQENKFVIV
+460 TCSQENKFVIV

-509 EKWKDLGTFQAR
+509 EKWKDVGTFQAR

-533 PKIWAKYIRIEL
+533 PKIWAKYIRIEF

-570 WKDGEGGLE
+570 WKDAESGLE
-579 DDEPVETI
+579 DDEPAETI

-599 HQSVPE
+599 HQNAPE
-605 AEAEPTYAAETA
+605 AEAQPTYAEETT
-617 APVAINEVS
+617 APVAISEVFAGYS
-626 PGHELSP
+626 LSP
-633 WYPPL
+633 WYPIY
-638 FIDSSYGTC
+638 FNDSSYDTC
-647 GISTPTMTETLD
+647 AIGTPTTTETLD

-667 SSIPSSSRSAPSAK
+667 SSIPSSQSPPNTK
-681 DAGVSAAAANSTA
+681 DAGVSATTVNSTA
-694 ASSVASSLSLSST
+694 ASTVASSPSLSSST
-707 STNAPSNTSTSPVPR
+707 STDTLSNSSTSSDSRP
-722 SPTSNRAADTAANTT
+722 PTSNRSADTAANTT
-737 QTTQKVV
+737 QPIQKIV
-744 EADIPRSSVTPP
+744 EAEIPRSSVTPP

-767 PSSKPATKNSAAG
+767 PSAKPVMKNSAPG
-780 HSSPQSSRT
+780 HSSQQSSKT
-789 NSQNKNATSTS
+789 NSQNKNGTSTS
-800 SSAQASPTVQE
+800 SSAPASPTVQE

-919 VLLLCCLVLVVL
+919 VLLLCCLVLVVF

-936 GGGGVSADQW
+936 GGTGMSTDQW
-946 PISSTSQF
+946 PVTSTSQF

-962 RWPPGSPQSISRSN
+962 RWPPGSPQSVSRSN
-976 TPDRNGNAGAPHA
+976 TPDRNGNVGTLRPAGAQTPVPRHNGA
-989 ARAQAPAPRHGH
+989 ARRK
-1001 GVAHRRVSYTDKVLP
+1001 VSYTDKVLP
-1016 LTPTSEEFDSNDNN
+1016 LTPTSEEFDSNDNG

-1035 RPRPHSQTAPK
+1035 RPRPHHQAAPK

-1060 RERHDQG
+1060 RDRHDHV
-1067 SDETSTATPQAYESV
+1067 SDENSSATPQAFDP
-1082 KADPMLSV
+1082 ARGDPMSSV

-1099 GDDEDDEDEF
+1099 GDDEDDF
-1109 SDSASAPYLES
+1109 SDSPSAPFLDS
-1120 RETTVE
+1120 RESTFE
-1126 VENMQRIDDSDD
+1126 VEDVQRIDDPDD
-1138 DITGPRKP
+1138 DTTAPSKP

-1165 PALPEQDPT
+1165 PALPEQDPS

>member
-1 MLKGNAEL
+1 M
-9 WEWISWICHSVMQIG
+9 
-24 SSSRAGFHLSAQHA
+24 
-38 RCTWRPVQ
+38 
-46 CDLAASRVFGAW
+46 
-58 TLRNPPELNGR
+58 
-69 QLGLDPCLGLIRG
+69 
-82 SMEYRR
+82 
-88 VLTCRNDDGLAL
+88 
-100 SWTPLLVRSRTGFS
+100 
-114 SSLASLST
+114 
-122 VLTTGWSC
+122 
-130 LNDDVF
+130 
-136 PSCKSSLSVL
+136 
-146 PTTARLCC
+146 TTA
-154 HDYGLPTATMRL
+154 
-166 PLLSPPSLRALLL
+166 
-179 LGPPGISAGQG
+179 
-190 STDASLA
+190 
-197 ASTGLCEARTINYI
+197 
-211 THTLPQLCLP
+211 
-221 TAWSASQQTGPA
+221 
-233 NATATP
+233 
-239 ATGTGTGTS
+239 
-248 SSGSTSEAA
+248 
-257 TATVTQGTH
+257 TQGTR
-266 REDAPAENSTQ
+266 REEAPAENSTR
-277 ADAPTDQ
+277 ADTPTDQ
-284 KPHGE
+284 SAQDGE
-289 KQGTHDGDA
+289 QGTQEADTKAKHD
-298 ATKQAEEDAEDLA
+298 EDSEDLA
-311 TGSFMS
+311 TESFMS

-347 DPNVGGGLDGWG
+347 DPGVGSGLDGWG

-374 ISEMTATN
+374 ISEMTATDS
-382 IARAGTASTDAPSAE
+382 ARAGSASTNAPGAE

-460 ICSQENKFVIV
+460 TCSQENKFVIV

-509 EKWKDLGTFQAR
+509 DKWKDLGTFQAR

-570 WKDGEGGLE
+570 WKDGEAGLE
-579 DDEPVETI
+579 DDEPADTI
-587 SGPEAVPEEESM
+587 DGPEAVPEEESL
-599 HQSVPE
+599 HLSAPE
-605 AEAEPTYAAETA
+605 TEAEPTHTTEATA
-617 APVAINEVS
+617 TVAISEAS
-626 PGHELSP
+626 HEHRLSLSLSP

-638 FIDSSYGTC
+638 FNDSSYDTC
-647 GISTPTMTETLD
+647 GIGTPTMTETID
-659 VSPSALPN
+659 VSPSALSNN
-667 SSIPSSSRSAPSAK
+667 SIASSSQPAISTDDGGASVT
-681 DAGVSAAAANSTA
+681 AGNSTA
-694 ASSVASSLSLSST
+694 ESTVASSPSLGTFAPTNKPSNAST
-707 STNAPSNTSTSPVPR
+707 SSISHTA
-722 SPTSNRAADTAANTT
+722 TSNRAADTTSNTT
-737 QTTQKVV
+737 QTIQKIV
-744 EADIPRSSVTPP
+744 EADVPKSSVTPP
-756 KPSASSKTQNS
+756 KATASSKTHNS
-767 PSSKPATKNSAAG
+767 PPSKPAAKNSAAG
-780 HSSPQSSRT
+780 HSSQQPSRT
-789 NSQNKNATSTS
+789 NSQNKGTTNTS
-800 SSAQASPTVQE
+800 SSAAASPTVQE

-919 VLLLCCLVLVVL
+919 VLLLCCLVLVVF

-936 GGGGVSADQW
+936 GGSGVSADQW
-946 PISSTSQF
+946 PITSTSQF

-976 TPDRNGNAGAPHA
+976 TPDRNGNVGALQPTG
-989 ARAQAPAPRHGH
+989 AQAPAPRHG
-1001 GVAHRRVSYTDKVLP
+1001 VARRRVSYADKVLP
-1016 LTPTSEEFDSNDNN
+1016 LTPTSEEFDSNGNG

-1035 RPRPHSQTAPK
+1035 RPRPHPQKAPK
-1046 IRINELTPDEEFFD
+1046 IRINELTPDEEYFD
-1060 RERHDQG
+1060 RDRLDQG
-1067 SDETSTATPQAYESV
+1067 SDGTSTATPQAFEPMRE
-1082 KADPMLSV
+1082 DPMSLV
-1090 AIEVGEDEE
+1090 GMEVGEDEE
-1099 GDDEDDEDEF
+1099 GDDEDEF
-1109 SDSASAPYLES
+1109 SDSASTPYLDS
-1120 RETTVE
+1120 RETTME
-1126 VENMQRIDDSDD
+1126 VESVQRLDDFDD
-1138 DITGPRKP
+1138 DTTEPSKP

-1155 LGAESSRKPL
+1155 LGEESSRKPL
-1165 PALPEQDPT
+1165 PALPEQDPP

>member
-1 MLKGNAEL
+1 MSSNSMVCVAANGPGQ
-9 WEWISWICHSVMQIG
+9 CHHHHRYWNILF
-24 SSSRAGFHLSAQHA
+24 R
-38 RCTWRPVQ
+38 
-46 CDLAASRVFGAW
+46 
-58 TLRNPPELNGR
+58 
-69 QLGLDPCLGLIRG
+69 LDER
-82 SMEYRR
+82 
-88 VLTCRNDDGLAL
+88 DGD
-100 SWTPLLVRSRTGFS
+100 GD
-114 SSLASLST
+114 
-122 VLTTGWSC
+122 GDGD
-130 LNDDVF
+130 N
-136 PSCKSSLSVL
+136 
-146 PTTARLCC
+146 
-154 HDYGLPTATMRL
+154 
-166 PLLSPPSLRALLL
+166 
-179 LGPPGISAGQG
+179 
-190 STDASLA
+190 
-197 ASTGLCEARTINYI
+197 
-211 THTLPQLCLP
+211 
-221 TAWSASQQTGPA
+221 
-233 NATATP
+233 
-239 ATGTGTGTS
+239 
-248 SSGSTSEAA
+248 
-257 TATVTQGTH
+257 
-266 REDAPAENSTQ
+266 APAENSTQ
-277 ADAPTDQ
+277 GDAPTDQ

-289 KQGTHDGDA
+289 KQGTQAGDA
-298 ATKQAEEDAEDLA
+298 AAKQAEEDAEDLA

-374 ISEMTATN
+374 ISEMTATGSS
-382 IARAGTASTDAPSAE
+382 RAGTASTDAPSAD

-405 NGVAHYRRPKDA
+405 NSVAHYRRPKDA

-570 WKDGEGGLE
+570 WKDAEAGLE

-599 HQSVPE
+599 HQSAPE
-605 AEAEPTYAAETA
+605 AEAEPTAAETA
-617 APVAINEVS
+617 APVVTSEIS

-638 FIDSSYGTC
+638 FIDASYGTC
-647 GISTPTMTETLD
+647 GISTPTMTETLEK
-659 VSPSALPN
+659 
-667 SSIPSSSRSAPSAK
+667 I
-681 DAGVSAAAANSTA
+681 
-694 ASSVASSLSLSST
+694 
-707 STNAPSNTSTSPVPR
+707 
-722 SPTSNRAADTAANTT
+722 
-737 QTTQKVV
+737 V
-744 EADIPRSSVTPP
+744 EADIPRSSATPP

-767 PSSKPATKNSAAG
+767 PSAKPATKNSAAG

-789 NSQNKNATSTS
+789 NSQNKNATGTS
-800 SSAQASPTVQE
+800 SSAPASPTVQE

-936 GGGGVSADQW
+936 GGGGMSADQW

-954 INSYLGSP
+954 INSYIGSP

-976 TPDRNGNAGAPHA
+976 TPDRNGNVGAIHPAG
-989 ARAQAPAPRHGH
+989 AQAPAPRHGH
-1001 GVAHRRVSYTDKVLP
+1001 GVARRRVSYTDKVLP
-1016 LTPTSEEFDSNDNN
+1016 LTPTSEEFDSNDNT

-1035 RPRPHSQTAPK
+1035 RPHPHSQTAPK

-1060 RERHDQG
+1060 RDRHDQG
-1067 SDETSTATPQAYESV
+1067 SDETSSATPQAFEPV
-1082 KADPMLSV
+1082 RTDPMSSA

-1099 GDDEDDEDEF
+1099 GDDEDEF
-1109 SDSASAPYLES
+1109 SDSASAPFLDS

-1126 VENMQRIDDSDD
+1126 AGNMQRIDDSDD

-1155 LGAESSRKPL
+1155 FGAESSRKPL
-1165 PALPEQDPT
+1165 PALPEQDPS

>member
-1 MLKGNAEL
+1 
-9 WEWISWICHSVMQIG
+9 
-24 SSSRAGFHLSAQHA
+24 
-38 RCTWRPVQ
+38 
-46 CDLAASRVFGAW
+46 
-58 TLRNPPELNGR
+58 
-69 QLGLDPCLGLIRG
+69 
-82 SMEYRR
+82 
-88 VLTCRNDDGLAL
+88 
-100 SWTPLLVRSRTGFS
+100 
-114 SSLASLST
+114 
-122 VLTTGWSC
+122 
-130 LNDDVF
+130 
-136 PSCKSSLSVL
+136 
-146 PTTARLCC
+146 
-154 HDYGLPTATMRL
+154 MRL

-179 LGPPGISAGQG
+179 LGPPGIFAGQG

-221 TAWSASQQTGPA
+221 TAWSASQKTALG
-233 NATATP
+233 NATAAT
-239 ATGTGTGTS
+239 ATGSS
-248 SSGSTSEAA
+248 SSGSTSETA
-257 TATVTQGTH
+257 TATVTQGTN
-266 REDAPAENSTQ
+266 REGAPAENSTQ

-284 KPHGE
+284 NPHGE
-289 KQGTHDGDA
+289 KQGTQDGDA
-298 ATKQAEEDAEDLA
+298 AAKQAAEDAEDLA

-330 QDLADLKDR
+330 QELADLKDR

-374 ISEMTATN
+374 ISEMTATDSS
-382 IARAGTASTDAPSAE
+382 RAGTASTDAPSAE

-446 KAILVENKDSYMLF
+446 KAILVENKDSYMLY

-476 ILVDTVVLAN
+476 ILVDTVVIAN

-491 SMIRSFRISVS
+491 SMIRSFRVSVS

-570 WKDGEGGLE
+570 WKDAEAGLE

-587 SGPEAVPEEESM
+587 SGPEAVPEEDSM
-599 HQSVPE
+599 HQSAPE
-605 AEAEPTYAAETA
+605 AEAEPTHAAETA
-617 APVAINEVS
+617 APVTISEVS

-659 VSPSALPN
+659 ISPSALPN
-667 SSIPSSSRSAPSAK
+667 SSMPSSSQSAPSTRE
-681 DAGVSAAAANSTA
+681 AGASAAAANSTA
-694 ASSVASSLSLSST
+694 ASTVASSPSLSSSK
-707 STNAPSNTSTSPVPR
+707 STTIVSNTSTSSVPH

-737 QTTQKVV
+737 QTIQKIV
-744 EADIPRSSVTPP
+744 EADVPRSSVTPP

-767 PSSKPATKNSAAG
+767 PSAKPATKNSAAG

-789 NSQNKNATSTS
+789 NSQNKNATGTA
-800 SSAQASPTVQE
+800 SSAPASPTVQE

-919 VLLLCCLVLVVL
+919 VLLLCCLVLVVF

-936 GGGGVSADQW
+936 GGAGGGMSADQW

-976 TPDRNGNAGAPHA
+976 TPDRNSNVGALHTA
-989 ARAQAPAPRHGH
+989 AAQAPAPRHVH

-1030 TPPPP
+1030 TPPPSH
-1035 RPRPHSQTAPK
+1035 PRPHSQTAPK

-1067 SDETSTATPQAYESV
+1067 SDETSSATPQAFEPV
-1082 KADPMLSV
+1082 RADPMSSV

-1099 GDDEDDEDEF
+1099 GDDEDEF
-1109 SDSASAPYLES
+1109 SDSASAPFLDS

-1126 VENMQRIDDSDD
+1126 VGNMQRIDDSDD

-1155 LGAESSRKPL
+1155 LGTESSRKPL
-1165 PALPEQDPT
+1165 PALPEQEPS

>member
-1 MLKGNAEL
+1 
-9 WEWISWICHSVMQIG
+9 
-24 SSSRAGFHLSAQHA
+24 
-38 RCTWRPVQ
+38 
-46 CDLAASRVFGAW
+46 
-58 TLRNPPELNGR
+58 
-69 QLGLDPCLGLIRG
+69 
-82 SMEYRR
+82 
-88 VLTCRNDDGLAL
+88 
-100 SWTPLLVRSRTGFS
+100 
-114 SSLASLST
+114 
-122 VLTTGWSC
+122 
-130 LNDDVF
+130 
-136 PSCKSSLSVL
+136 
-146 PTTARLCC
+146 
-154 HDYGLPTATMRL
+154 MRL
-166 PLLSPPSLRALLL
+166 PLLSPPSLWALLL
-179 LGPPGISAGQG
+179 LGPPGLSAAQG
-190 STDASLA
+190 STQAASRG

-221 TAWSASQQTGPA
+221 TAWSASQQTVTGNA
-233 NATATP
+233 TTATAT
-239 ATGTGTGTS
+239 GSS
-248 SSGSTSEAA
+248 SSGSTNDTAAA
-257 TATVTQGTH
+257 TATPSPK
-266 REDAPAENSTQ
+266 EAPAGNSTQ
-277 ADAPTDQ
+277 ADASTGQNADQ
-284 KPHGE
+284 GN
-289 KQGTHDGDA
+289 QGTQDGDA
-298 ATKQAEEDAEDLA
+298 AAKQAEEDAEDLA
-311 TGSFMS
+311 VGSFMS

-330 QDLADLKDR
+330 QDIADLKDR

-374 ISEMTATN
+374 ISEMTATDSS
-382 IARAGTASTDAPSAE
+382 RAGTASTDAPSAD
-397 VQDTTVYD
+397 VQDTTVPD

-460 ICSQENKFVIV
+460 TCSQENKFVIV

-491 SMIRSFRISVS
+491 SMIRSFRVSVS

-509 EKWKDLGTFQAR
+509 EKWKDVGTFQAR

-570 WKDGEGGLE
+570 WKDAEAGLE
-579 DDEPVETI
+579 DDEPAETI

-605 AEAEPTYAAETA
+605 VEAEPTYAAETA
-617 APVAINEVS
+617 ASIAISEFF
-626 PGHELSP
+626 PGQSLSP

-638 FIDSSYGTC
+638 FNDSSYDTC
-647 GISTPTMTETLD
+647 GIGTPTMTETLD
-659 VSPSALPN
+659 IPPSALPN
-667 SSIPSSSRSAPSAK
+667 SSIPFSSRSASSTK
-681 DAGVSAAAANSTA
+681 DAGVSEATLNSTA
-694 ASSVASSLSLSST
+694 ASTVASSPPSVSSSA
-707 STNAPSNTSTSPVPR
+707 STNTHSNTSTYISRPPISHR
-722 SPTSNRAADTAANTT
+722 TADTAANTT
-737 QTTQKVV
+737 QTIQKTV
-744 EADIPRSSVTPP
+744 EADIPRSSAMPP
-756 KPSASSKTQNS
+756 KPSASSRTQNS
-767 PSSKPATKNSAAG
+767 PSSKSGTKNSAAG
-780 HSSPQSSRT
+780 HSSQQSSKT
-789 NSQNKNATSTS
+789 NSQNRNTTSTS
-800 SSAQASPTVQE
+800 SSAPASPTVQE

-865 STVFSE
+865 TTVFSE

-919 VLLLCCLVLVVL
+919 VLLLCCLVLVVF

-936 GGGGVSADQW
+936 GGAGMSTDQW
-946 PISSTSQF
+946 PITSTSQF
-954 INSYLGSP
+954 INSYISSP

-976 TPDRNGNAGAPHA
+976 TPDRNGNVGTLRPAG
-989 ARAQAPAPRHGH
+989 AQAPAPRHG
-1001 GVAHRRVSYTDKVLP
+1001 VARRRVSYTNKVLP
-1016 LTPTSEEFDSNDNN
+1016 LTPTSEEFDSNDNS
-1030 TPPPP
+1030 TPPQ
-1035 RPRPHSQTAPK
+1035 PRPHPHAHAQTAPK

-1060 RERHDQG
+1060 LERHDQG
-1067 SDETSTATPQAYESV
+1067 SDETSSATPQAFDPV
-1082 KADPMLSV
+1082 KGDPMSSV
-1090 AIEVGEDEE
+1090 TIEVGEDEE
-1099 GDDEDDEDEF
+1099 GDDEDEF
-1109 SDSASAPYLES
+1109 SDSPSAPYLDS
-1120 RETTVE
+1120 REATVE
-1126 VENMQRIDDSDD
+1126 VENVQRIDDPDD
-1138 DITGPRKP
+1138 DTTEPSKP

-1155 LGAESSRKPL
+1155 PGAESSRKPL
-1165 PALPEQDPT
+1165 PALPEQDPP